1 MKKLILGFAFIF
13 LSLLFFKVT
22 LGEAQANA
30 RCITF
35 KIKVTASHWPGGGL
49 QVGCPGDRGPQC
61 VGQIKDIRPGQKEV
75 VLGKCSCFPNQNGC
89 LTLGKKLKFGPMQNG
104 KKKIVVVTK
113 IPAKCT
119 LTNTKKFCG
128 SNGQHKKAN
137 FKLVCTKAPTT
148 PTNTP
153 TPTPG
158 ICVGPKKVTN
168 VKVTCPNCF
177 SSSEPTPT
185 PEPPT
190 PTPSQ
195 TASCGTSSKPLLTV
209 VGSSSKDT
217 VGGSAVFTFKIT
229 NCSKETRGLRI
240 SDDKKTPNLWLP
252 PKLTYYSED
261 ADPGKSIIREIE
273 INPGPNLQLNSTGS
287 FGFYAGAM
295 NYLTGEDLISD
306 TVNLNVTYSN

>member
-1 MKKLILGFAFIF
+1 MNKLIFGFAFIL
-13 LSLLFFKVT
+13 LSLLFFKVIPGT
-22 LGEAQANA
+22 ALANA

-35 KIKVTASHWPGGGL
+35 KVKVTASHWPGGGL
-49 QVGCPGDRGPQC
+49 QIGCPGDRGPQC

-137 FKLVCTKAPTT
+137 YKLVCTKDVVT

-153 TPTPG
+153 TPTPEEQTPTPTPG
-158 ICVGPKKVTN
+158 ICPAPKTVTN

-177 SSSEPTPT
+177 SGNEPTPT
-185 PEPPT
+185 PE
-190 PTPSQ
+190 
-195 TASCGTSSKPLLTV
+195 
-209 VGSSSKDT
+209 
-217 VGGSAVFTFKIT
+217 GGS
-229 NCSKETRGLRI
+229 L
-240 SDDKKTPNLWLP
+240 
-252 PKLTYYSED
+252 
-261 ADPGKSIIREIE
+261 
-273 INPGPNLQLNSTGS
+273 
-287 FGFYAGAM
+287 
-295 NYLTGEDLISD
+295 
-306 TVNLNVTYSN
+306 